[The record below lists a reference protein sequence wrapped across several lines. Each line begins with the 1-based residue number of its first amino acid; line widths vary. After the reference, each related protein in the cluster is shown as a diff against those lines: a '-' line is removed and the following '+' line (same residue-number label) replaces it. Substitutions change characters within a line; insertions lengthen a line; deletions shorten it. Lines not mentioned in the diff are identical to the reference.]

1 MTGNPPAREDVG
13 STAGDVS
20 WTEWEIPLV
29 SVRARLKAWLTPGRL
44 DRLLAGGAPA
54 PAGSALALHAARI
67 TSASERN
74 AISYSLG
81 FSLELLRSDIPTPH
95 PRLPI
100 HRHNIAAVEA
110 LIETITSRLRS
121 RQPVGVRGMARLR
134 AVLSDGCGPFYDG
147 GKGDLEGRLGA
158 VIAAL

>member
-1 MTGNPPAREDVG
+1 MTGNPPAREDEC
-13 STAGDVS
+13 STVDDVS

-29 SVRARLKAWLTPGRL
+29 SVRARLKAWLMPGRL
-44 DRLLAGGAPA
+44 DRLLAVGAPA

-74 AISYSLG
+74 ALADSLG
-81 FSLELLRSDIPTPH
+81 FALEMLHSGRPTPH
-95 PRLPI
+95 PRIPV

-110 LIETITSRLRS
+110 LIETIASRLRS
-121 RQPVGVRGMARLR
+121 RRTVGVRGVARLR

-158 VIAAL
+158 VLAAL

>member
-1 MTGNPPAREDVG
+1 M
-13 STAGDVS
+13 
-20 WTEWEIPLV
+20 
-29 SVRARLKAWLTPGRL
+29 PGRL
-44 DRLLAGGAPA
+44 DRLLAVGAPA

-74 AISYSLG
+74 AIADSLG

-95 PRLPI
+95 LRIPI

-110 LIETITSRLRS
+110 LIETIASRLRS
-121 RQPVGVRGMARLR
+121 RQAVGVRGMARLR

-147 GKGDLEGRLGA
+147 GRGDLEGRLCA

>member
-1 MTGNPPAREDVG
+1 MTGNPPAREDVC

-29 SVRARLKAWLTPGRL
+29 SVRARLKAWLMPGRL
-44 DRLLAGGAPA
+44 DRLLAVGAPA

-74 AISYSLG
+74 ALADALG
-81 FSLELLRSDIPTPH
+81 FALEMLHSGVRTPH
-95 PRLPI
+95 PRIPI
-100 HRHNIAAVEA
+100 HRHNIAAVET
-110 LIETITSRLRS
+110 LIETIASRLRS
-121 RQPVGVRGMARLR
+121 RRPVDVRGMARLR